1 MRQQRHPCTGLSKPV
16 QIAFDK
22 IAAGRIPKK
31 SEREI
36 ELLLALGLVRFS
48 EVCASD
54 EKEIVEYHVPIPV
67 HISWH
72 EWRTVE
78 REKRRIAE
86 LLSKRKMDPRQMSF
100 WPSE

>member
-1 MRQQRHPCTGLSKPV
+1 V

-22 IAAGRIPKK
+22 IAGGKIPKN
-31 SEREI
+31 SQGEI
-36 ELLLALGLVRFS
+36 KLLLALGLVRS
-48 EVCASD
+48 SAACASG
-54 EKEIVEYHVPIPV
+54 EKECVEYHVPIPV

-78 REKRRIAE
+78 LEKRRIAE
-86 LLSKRKMDPRQMSF
+86 LLSKKKSDPRQMSF